1 MKKIID
7 LLQAKDYETAKKVAK
22 ERKINRSI
30 VHENQ
35 LLNMIKHCSLISPE
49 AEVIRILSYRKLF
62 CHDYSQEVE
71 VIEQFAITMHNWEQV
86 QSLIREYPLSFNA
99 LFLFICKVYHNVNN
113 KRAME
118 TFFLYDE
125 LYDFNKVKWPEVY
138 KEMCQEIVA
147 QIAIKHSVNK

>member
-49 AEVIRILSYRKLF
+49 AEIIRILNYRKLF
-62 CHDYSQEVE
+62 CHDYSKEVE
-71 VIEQFAITMHNWEQV
+71 VIEQFTITMLDWKQV

-113 KRAME
+113 KSAME

>member
-49 AEVIRILSYRKLF
+49 AEIIRILSYRKLF
-62 CHDYSQEVE
+62 CHDYSKEVE
-71 VIEQFAITMHNWEQV
+71 VIEQFTITMLDWKQV

-99 LFLFICKVYHNVNN
+99 LFLFIC
-113 KRAME
+113 
-118 TFFLYDE
+118 
-125 LYDFNKVKWPEVY
+125 
-138 KEMCQEIVA
+138 
-147 QIAIKHSVNK
+147 